1 MKRILSLVLS
11 LCLVLGL
18 CACGGKT
25 ETPAGEGLSWQEQY
39 DLGIR
44 YLSEGNYQEAIIAFT
59 AAIEIDPKRPEAFVG
74 RGDAYVGTAQLAVG
88 ESAELPEEGR
98 TAYESAAADY
108 LSAIG
113 LDKLLAAV
121 YGKAADVYLALGD
134 IEAAAAILEQGY
146 EATGDEELRT
156 RAEAL
161 RTVPSELPKGSIVVT
176 MYEMADGAAM
186 FVGHDAYAFDSG
198 GRMTANVW
206 YDTDNSIL
214 YSETWVYDDAAG
226 ETHLSR
232 VETEYDETSDEEEV
246 VHTEE
251 TIPGCEDQG
260 WYWEDMNEFLT
271 DPTMES
277 VNGRVAL
284 DDGRYAVYGFD
295 GQGRVSA
302 IHTYGAD
309 GGLLGYCI
317 VTYTT

>member
-1 MKRILSLVLS
+1 MKRICSLFLT
-11 LCLVLGL
+11 LALILGL
-18 CACGGKT
+18 AACGQKA
-25 ETPAGEGLSWQEQY
+25 ETAPTWQEQY
-39 DLGIR
+39 DLGVR
-44 YLSEGNYQEAIIAFT
+44 YLSEGNYKEAILAFT
-59 AAIEIDPKRPEAFVG
+59 AAIDIDPKRAEAFVG
-74 RGDAYVGTAQLAVG
+74 RGDAYVGTAQLAAG

-161 RTVPSELPKGSIVVT
+161 RTVPSELPEGSIVVT
-176 MYEMADGAAM
+176 MYEMVDGAAM
-186 FVGHDAYAFDSG
+186 FVGHDAYAFDSA

-214 YSETWVYDDAAG
+214 YSETWAYDDAAG

-232 VETEYDETSDEEEV
+232 VETEYDETSDEEEMV
-246 VHTEE
+246 RTEE

-260 WYWEDMNEFLT
+260 WYWEDMGEFLT

-295 GQGRVSA
+295 GQARASA

-317 VTYTT
+317 VTYTA